1 MYRVTVAFVLLIAST
16 AASWAQSPS
25 IWKSQQGAILKVL
38 SIDTAT
44 GNFSGIFISSPTGPC
59 AGVVYDLIGHQ
70 RGPRMAF
77 QTSKTWPSDCSLTV
91 VWSGRTDSQ
100 GTLATRW
107 IVKYVASNG
116 PRYRNAAPRF
126 SSASEQDHSA
136 ETGVNTVGA
145 GGRVAGSR
153 RFSLRS

>member
-1 MYRVTVAFVLLIAST
+1 MMKYCQHNTTSLETTNMYRVTVAFVLLIAST

-25 IWKSQQGAILKVL
+25 IWKSEQGAILKVL

-70 RGPRMAF
+70 RGARMEF

-107 IVKYVASNG
+107 FVKYAAPNG
-116 PRYRNAAPRF
+116 PPVQKRGTEVFQR
-126 SSASEQDHSA
+126 
-136 ETGVNTVGA
+136 
-145 GGRVAGSR
+145 
-153 RFSLRS
+153 L

>member
-16 AASWAQSPS
+16 AAAWAQGPS

-38 SIDTAT
+38 SIDSAT

-59 AGVVYDLIGHQ
+59 AGVVYSLAGRQ
-70 RGPRMAF
+70 RGPQFVF
-77 QTSKTWPSDCSLTV
+77 QTSNTVSSDCALTV

-107 IVKYVASNG
+107 VVKSAAPNG
-116 PRYRNAAPRF
+116 PPVKKRGTEVFQR
-126 SSASEQDHSA
+126 
-136 ETGVNTVGA
+136 
-145 GGRVAGSR
+145 
-153 RFSLRS
+153 L